1 MGSGHIFSV
10 AVHSVT
16 SNFLV
21 HLELKRVKGDL
32 RMPDMDREK
41 QNEFMIEK
49 IKERPV
55 NKKKLIRR
63 TLVTAAMAVIF
74 GLIAC
79 FTFLV
84 LEPVINNWL
93 YPEEEPQVVVFP
105 EDQEEMSP
113 EEMLSN
119 SMQSEQEDVSVP
131 ENITL
136 EDEQIQEIL
145 ASVVLDKD
153 NYREL
158 YTSLSNYV
166 GELNRSMVT
175 VTGVNSDVDWF
186 NNVTE
191 SKNQSS
197 GVIVADNKKELLILT
212 DYGTIK
218 DAEKHTVTFF
228 NNAQAEA
235 HLKQFDKTTELAIL
249 AVNQADISGELL
261 NDGIRLAQ
269 LGSSN
274 VKNII
279 GMPIIALGNPMGTS
293 GSVGYGIVASTSRH
307 LSTVDMN
314 YKLLVTDIYGS
325 QSAGGVLFNLQN
337 EVVGIITDNHSNT
350 DMKNIITAYGISE
363 LKKVVE
369 KMSNGSAVAYLGI
382 VGIDVSNE
390 AHTELKV
397 PLGAY
402 VKEVE
407 MDSPAMLAGI
417 QQGDVIVAMNGS
429 NVMNFSEYSTL
440 LMQMEAGQTVNI
452 TVMRQ
457 VQEEYKEMPFTIT
470 LGEVR

>member
-1 MGSGHIFSV
+1 
-10 AVHSVT
+10 
-16 SNFLV
+16 
-21 HLELKRVKGDL
+21 
-32 RMPDMDREK
+32 MPEK
-41 QNEFMIEK
+41 ERDNQSEFMIEK

-93 YPEEEPQVVVFP
+93 YPEEEPQIVVFP

-119 SMQSEQEDVSVP
+119 NMQSELEEEVEP

-136 EDEQIQEIL
+136 EEEQIQEIL
-145 ASVVLDKD
+145 SKLVLDKD
-153 NYREL
+153 NYREI
-158 YTSLSNYV
+158 YTALSNYV
-166 GELNRSMVT
+166 GDLNRSMVT
-175 VTGVNSDVDWF
+175 VTGVSSDVDWF
-186 NNVTE
+186 NNVLE

-197 GVIVADNKKELLILT
+197 GVIVADNKKELLILA

-218 DAEKHTVTFF
+218 DSEKLTLTFY
-228 NNAQAEA
+228 NNVQVEA
-235 HLKQFDKTTELAIL
+235 HVKQFDSTTELAIL
-249 AVNQADISGELL
+249 AVNLTDLTDEMR
-261 NDGIRLAQ
+261 NEGIQMAQ

-279 GMPIIALGNPMGTS
+279 GMPIVALGNPMGTS
-293 GSVGYGIVASTSRH
+293 GSIGYGIIASTSRH

-325 QSAGGVLFNLQN
+325 QSAGGVLFNLQG

-363 LKKVVE
+363 LKKIVQ
-369 KMSNGSAVAYLGI
+369 KMSNGSPVAYLGI
-382 VGIDVSNE
+382 RGTDVTNE

-397 PLGAY
+397 PFGAY
-402 VKEVE
+402 VKEVA

-417 QQGDVIVAMNGS
+417 QQGDVIAAMDNT
-429 NVMNFSEYSTL
+429 NIMNFSEYSTL
-440 LMQMEAGQTVNI
+440 LMEMEAGQSVEI

-457 VQEEYKEMPFTIT
+457 VQEEYKEMSFRIT
-470 LGEVR
+470 LGEAK

>member
-1 MGSGHIFSV
+1 
-10 AVHSVT
+10 
-16 SNFLV
+16 
-21 HLELKRVKGDL
+21 
-32 RMPDMDREK
+32 MPDLDRDK

-93 YPEEEPQVVVFP
+93 YPEEEPQIVVFP

-119 SMQSEQEDVSVP
+119 NMQSEMEEESEP
-131 ENITL
+131 ENVTL
-136 EDEQIQEIL
+136 EEEQIQQIL
-145 ASVVLDKD
+145 AGVVLDKD

-158 YTSLSNYV
+158 YSALSNYV

-175 VTGVNSDVDWF
+175 VTGVSSDVDWF

-191 SKNQSS
+191 SKNQSC
-197 GVIVADNKKELLILT
+197 GVIVADNKKELLILA
-212 DYGTIK
+212 DCGTIR
-218 DAEKHTVTFF
+218 DAEKLTVTFF
-228 NNAQAEA
+228 NNSQAEA
-235 HLKQFDKTTELAIL
+235 HVKQLDSTTELAIL
-249 AVNQADISGELL
+249 AVNISELSQELL
-261 NDGIRLAQ
+261 SDGIKLAQ

-274 VKNII
+274 VKNIV
-279 GMPIIALGNPMGTS
+279 GMPIIALGNPMGAS
-293 GSVGYGIVASTSRH
+293 GSIGYGIIASTSRR
-307 LSTVDMN
+307 LSVVDMN
-314 YKLLVTDIYGS
+314 YKLLITDIYGS
-325 QSAGGVLFNLQN
+325 QSAGGVLFNLQG
-337 EVVGIITDNHSNT
+337 EVVGIITDDHSGT

-363 LKKVVE
+363 LKKIVE
-369 KMSNGSAVAYLGI
+369 KMSNGSPVAYLGI
-382 VGIDVSNE
+382 KGIDVTNE

-417 QQGDVIVAMNGS
+417 QQGDVIIAMGED
-429 NVMNFSEYSTL
+429 NVMNFSEYSNL
-440 LMQMEAGQTVNI
+440 LMQVEAGQTVNI
-452 TVMRQ
+452 TLMRQ
-457 VQEEYKEMPFTIT
+457 VQDEYKEMSFTIT
-470 LGEVR
+470 LGEAK

>member
-1 MGSGHIFSV
+1 
-10 AVHSVT
+10 
-16 SNFLV
+16 
-21 HLELKRVKGDL
+21 
-32 RMPDMDREK
+32 MPDMDREK

-119 SMQSEQEDVSVP
+119 SMQSEQEDKTVP

-249 AVNQADISGELL
+249 AVNQADISQELL
-261 NDGIRLAQ
+261 NDGIKLAQ

-293 GSVGYGIVASTSRH
+293 GSVGYGIIASTSRH

-417 QQGDVIVAMNGS
+417 QQGDVIVAVNGS

>member
-1 MGSGHIFSV
+1 
-10 AVHSVT
+10 
-16 SNFLV
+16 
-21 HLELKRVKGDL
+21 
-32 RMPDMDREK
+32 MPDMDREK

-119 SMQSEQEDVSVP
+119 SMQSEQEDENVP

-249 AVNQADISGELL
+249 AVNQADISQELL
-261 NDGIRLAQ
+261 NDGIKLAQ

-293 GSVGYGIVASTSRH
+293 GSVGYGIIASTSRH

-417 QQGDVIVAMNGS
+417 QQGDVIVAVNGS